1 MYGMPLN
8 QSSLLTKMASTVI
21 GMKLNDQSFA
31 NGITKELA
39 HTHGSASFWHGE
51 LDIQCI
57 HQNTPNDTFL
67 KLDGWTKGVAFVNE
81 FNLGRY
87 WPVMGPQ
94 VMIKVILNY

>member
-1 MYGMPLN
+1 MYGLPLN
-8 QSSLLTKMASTVI
+8 QSSLLTKMVNTVI
-21 GMKLNDQSFA
+21 RMKLNDQMFE

-39 HTHGSASFWHGE
+39 NTQGSASFWYGE
-51 LDIQCI
+51 LDIHCI
-57 HQNTPNDTFL
+57 NQGSPNDTFL

-94 VMIKVILNY
+94 VMNNVILKY